1 MIRSRAVTG
10 WHEQAVTVS
19 VEADGLVL
27 DGIWQAGRERA
38 AVIAPPHP
46 LFGGSF
52 EHPVLYELAFALYK
66 RGMASLRFNWRG
78 AGGSQGV
85 ATGDPGSAERDYR
98 AALDYVASSVAGPIT
113 GAGYSFGAVTALAV
127 GLLDARLQDLLL
139 VAPPLDMLKKLDV
152 ARFEGPMHVIVGSQD
167 ALAPAE
173 ALSRIFEPLANAR
186 LDVIP
191 KVDHFFALSGLAEL
205 GALVAAASA

>member
-52 EHPVLYELAFALYK
+52 EHPVLNELAFALYK
-66 RGMASLRFNWRG
+66 KR
-78 AGGSQGV
+78 
-85 ATGDPGSAERDYR
+85 
-98 AALDYVASSVAGPIT
+98 
-113 GAGYSFGAVTALAV
+113 
-127 GLLDARLQDLLL
+127 
-139 VAPPLDMLKKLDV
+139 
-152 ARFEGPMHVIVGSQD
+152 
-167 ALAPAE
+167 
-173 ALSRIFEPLANAR
+173 
-186 LDVIP
+186 
-191 KVDHFFALSGLAEL
+191 
-205 GALVAAASA
+205 